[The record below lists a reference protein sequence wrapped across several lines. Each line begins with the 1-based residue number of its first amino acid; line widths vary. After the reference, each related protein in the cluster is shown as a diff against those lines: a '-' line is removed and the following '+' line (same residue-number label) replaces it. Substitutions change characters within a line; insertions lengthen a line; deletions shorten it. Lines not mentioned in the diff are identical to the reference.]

1 MGLWSSLKE
10 SAKKSLETE
19 KEKQL
24 VEKEKQL
31 AAKEKLKQLDEEG
44 TPYCPK
50 CKSTSLSA
58 EKRGFKL
65 GRALLF
71 APAGFIGR
79 KKMELHCLKCGNKFK
94 ASLK

>member
-1 MGLWSSLKE
+1 MGLWSNLKE

-24 VEKEKQL
+24 
-31 AAKEKLKQLDEEG
+31 AAKERLKQLDEEG

-79 KKMELHCLKCGNKFK
+79 KKIELHCLKCGNKFK